1 MRTARL
7 VEALRGGGLDALP
20 REVAEAL
27 WLARFLPGD
36 GASPS
41 RGEPSAHPPSGSTPG
56 SAAPGEADPT
66 EAADPTAGPGPGSR
80 VHPGGGG
87 VDPPPPGWTR

>member
-20 REVAEAL
+20 REIAEAL

-41 RGEPSAHPPSGSTPG
+41 RGEPSAHPPSGSSPG
-56 SAAPGEADPT
+56 SAS
-66 EAADPTAGPGPGSR
+66 PTAGPGPGSR
-80 VHPGGGG
+80 VHPAGGG
-87 VDPPPPGWTR
+87 V